1 MTIIRTRRIDL
12 KQVAIDKFDS
22 LIKDKYR
29 LLKSD
34 TIYFEKENGEVSS
47 VTCTEGYNIFS
58 RRNGSRVFPRAV
70 VGKELL
76 DIIDCLKNGKLF
88 SYIKIKDQ
96 NCKVRPKVNR

>member
-34 TIYFEKENGEVSS
+34 TIYFEKETGEVSS
-47 VTCTEGYNIFS
+47 VTCAEGYNIFL
-58 RRNGSRVFPRAV
+58 RRNGYRVFPRAV

-76 DIIDCLKNGKLF
+76 DILDCIKNGKF
-88 SYIKIKDQ
+88 FTYIKIKDQ